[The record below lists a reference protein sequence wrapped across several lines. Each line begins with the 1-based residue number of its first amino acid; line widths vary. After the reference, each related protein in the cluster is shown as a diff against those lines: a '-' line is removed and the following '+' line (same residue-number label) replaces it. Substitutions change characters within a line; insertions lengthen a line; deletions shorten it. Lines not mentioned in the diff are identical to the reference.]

1 MMKESKI
8 IKDDKDLDDKEIF
21 FVFWVNRNLND
32 LFNYP
37 LPKPYIIS
45 YIKTYLILR
54 VVNCL
59 H

>member
-1 MMKESKI
+1 MVELLKK
-8 IKDDKDLDDKEIF
+8 KA
-21 FVFWVNRNLND
+21 NLCVLGKYDD

-37 LPKPYIIS
+37 IPKSYITS